1 MNIKQTFGQQPAQ
14 LQDFQV
20 EWLKKL
26 HDSFYVM
33 AQTIVAN
40 TRNVPEREKALEAL
54 KVRAVDLKPARCRST
69 NPLTIFS

>member
-1 MNIKQTFGQQPAQ
+1 
-14 LQDFQV
+14 
-20 EWLKKL
+20 
-26 HDSFYVM
+26 
-33 AQTIVAN
+33 VAN